1 MFEFINLKPTL
12 AQAFTLFPLQRT
24 FTLQA
29 SKKLLIITSKLFK
42 SHKVKFF
49 KNLIP
54 PLSNYTYNATLKGN
68 STTPCAKCT
77 KMGSTTNLVLT
88 SNHSIVCKVMNK
100 FVTPKSKKQHTKLLF
115 ILYLTFNKFETSLK
129 AFVAP

>member
-1 MFEFINLKPTL
+1 
-12 AQAFTLFPLQRT
+12 
-24 FTLQA
+24 
-29 SKKLLIITSKLFK
+29 
-42 SHKVKFF
+42 
-49 KNLIP
+49 
-54 PLSNYTYNATLKGN
+54 
-68 STTPCAKCT
+68 
-77 KMGSTTNLVLT
+77 MGSTTNLVLT